1 MTNEHTNTR
10 TKRLVSDKGSV
21 KASTNVCSALLWVET
36 FIENMF
42 AFGVQISMRHFEFFV
57 PLSDYVVAHA

>member
-1 MTNEHTNTR
+1 M
-10 TKRLVSDKGSV
+10 SV
-21 KASTNVCSALLWVET
+21 GALLWVET